1 MPWILFDLNGT
12 LLDPAT
18 MADAWGGGEQARRVA
33 HGALHDAVVQAM
45 ADTLG
50 GEFRPLPELL
60 RAGLERR
67 AQLAGLDLGQAG
79 AAAKLAERMR
89 PYPDAAAALDT
100 LGQAGMR
107 LGVLT
112 NSAQTAAERAL
123 READLLSRVEVVLG
137 ADAVR
142 RYKPHPAVY
151 EHALVTLHAA
161 PASTWLVANHAWDVG
176 GAKRSGLRTA
186 WIARE
191 ERVLLESTPR
201 PDLEANSLLQAA
213 VELVGGGRRAA

>member
-12 LLDPAT
+12 LLDPST
-18 MADAWGGGEQARRVA
+18 MADAWGGGEDARRVA
-33 HGALHDAVVQAM
+33 HGALHEAVVQAM

-50 GEFRPLPELL
+50 GEFRPFSELL
-60 RAGLERR
+60 RAGLERQ

-79 AAAKLAERMR
+79 AAARLGERMR

-100 LGQAGMR
+100 LAQAGMR

-112 NSAQTAAERAL
+112 NSAHAVAEVAL
-123 READLLSRVEVVLG
+123 READLLGRVEVVLS

-142 RYKPHPAVY
+142 RYKPDPAVY
-151 EHALVTLHAA
+151 EHALLTLDAA
-161 PASTWLVANHAWDVG
+161 PGSTWLVAGHAWDVG

-191 ERVLLESTPR
+191 ERVLSEATPR
-201 PDLEANSLLQAA
+201 PDLEANGLLQAA
-213 VELVGGGRRAA
+213 VELVGSGRRAA